1 MLLGLLGAGAFAVW
15 WLAESR
21 RGRASASPTAAYS
34 ARAARAARAASAI
47 LSLVLIVAAAYAA
60 HGLGIF
66 SLPLVVLAF
75 VPFGVFVRW
84 LLASTRDSRRAGY
97 RAGQTP
103 DAGRRGRFVLPLMAV
118 IAVAAAVLGVI
129 VGNIVGAN

>member
-1 MLLGLLGAGAFAVW
+1 VLLGLLGAGAFAVW

-34 ARAARAARAASAI
+34 ARAARAASAI